1 LVFWNEKSLIRRTLW
16 FLGLFHVSIVEFEV
30 DFRKTVRFACVI
42 SELVGGLPD
51 LRSFLFLVFWRE
63 ECEARFYGYQHPVG
77 STGNPSIG
85 ARIDEVM
92 GQKPDFGS
100 VGFWL
105 GF

>member
-1 LVFWNEKSLIRRTLW
+1 MVFCLI
-16 FLGLFHVSIVEFEV
+16 FDFCGLFHVSIVEFEV

-51 LRSFLFLVFWRE
+51 LRSFLFLVFRRE
-63 ECEARFYGYQHPVG
+63 ECEARFYSYQHPVG